1 MLTGINHL
9 TLAIS
14 DLPTSIEFYK
24 NSLGFKL
31 MASWDAGAYLTIGD
45 LWLCL
50 SLDDKKEEAPQRDY
64 THYALSISQ
73 KNLASFKARLEV
85 EGIRSWKD
93 NKSEGDSFYFLDP
106 DGHKLE
112 AHVGDLRSRL
122 KMCRLHPYSG
132 MTFYE

>member
-14 DLPTSIEFYK
+14 DLPASIEFYK

-50 SLDDKKEEAPQRDY
+50 SLDDKKDDAPQLDY
-64 THYALSISQ
+64 THYAFSISQ
-73 KNLASFKARLEV
+73 KDFASFKARLEA

-106 DGHKLE
+106 DGYKLE
-112 AHVGDLRSRL
+112 AHVGDLCSRL
-122 KMCRLHPYSG
+122 AKCRLHPYSG